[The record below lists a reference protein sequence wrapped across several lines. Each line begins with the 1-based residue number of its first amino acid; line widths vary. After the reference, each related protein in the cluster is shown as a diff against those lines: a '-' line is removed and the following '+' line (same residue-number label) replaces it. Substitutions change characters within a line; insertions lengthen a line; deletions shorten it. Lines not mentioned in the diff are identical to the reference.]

1 MLRRTR
7 AEEVLGEWGVRD
19 VTPDSAK
26 VRGGLDESLADS
38 TLKGK
43 PLRRR
48 LRNFTPD
55 AAGYVASMGG
65 PLPYMQRLRAI
76 EDLTE
81 SHLDR
86 LGRAY
91 RALEA
96 ECRDEVELARRWQAV
111 AERWSFYELNDLI
124 ERHNRYFPLESRLPM
139 DPRTGDFVRI
149 DGKPYRR
156 RLLDADWILER
167 FPAVRRAA

>member
-7 AEEVLGEWGVRD
+7 AEELLGEWGVRD
-19 VTPDSAK
+19 VTPDAAK
-26 VRGGLDESLADS
+26 VRSGLDESLADS
-38 TLKGK
+38 TLKGR

-48 LRNFTPD
+48 LRNFTVD

-65 PLPYMQRLRAI
+65 PLPYMERLRTI

-81 SHLDR
+81 WQ
-86 LGRAY
+86 LGRLERAH
-91 RALEA
+91 RALA
-96 ECRDEVELARRWQAV
+96 ADCRDAAEFARRWEEL
-111 AERWSFYELNDLI
+111 AERWSFSEVNDLI

-139 DPRTGDFVRI
+139 DPRTGDFVRV
-149 DGKPYRR
+149 DGKSYLRR
-156 RLLDADWILER
+156 PLDAAWVLER